1 MSQCNQVP
9 TREEEEG
16 GGVGQTINTL
26 VPPPPPLRHP
36 TKRNAHTHAR
46 TRAEAAH
53 AMPSRAHT
61 THIQTCSQARP
72 ILPLPPLNPPLFHTC
87 YYAEPSCSTGTVHR
101 GIKSCS
107 VPRMYSTRTQS
118 VCVCVHTRG
127 RTDRAPPVPPPS
139 EVAGGPLPNGV
150 IQRSR

>member
-46 TRAEAAH
+46 TRRRRH
-53 AMPSRAHT
+53 MPRHPGHIL
-61 THIQTCSQARP
+61 HIQTCSQARP
-72 ILPLPPLNPPLFHTC
+72 SILPPSILPFFTRAIMPSRVVPLPQCTEGSR
-87 YYAEPSCSTGTVHR
+87 AAVSRVCSTVL
-101 GIKSCS
+101 
-107 VPRMYSTRTQS
+107 VLE
-118 VCVCVHTRG
+118 VCVFTRAAG
-127 RTDRAPPVPPPS
+127 RTDPLLLPPS
-139 EVAGGPLPNGV
+139 EVAGGPLPNDV

>member
-46 TRAEAAH
+46 TRRRGTCH
-53 AMPSRAHT
+53 AIQG
-61 THIQTCSQARP
+61 THYTYVQTCSQARP
-72 ILPLPPLNPPLFHTC
+72 SILPPPPLSILPFFTRAIMPSRVVPLAQCTEGSRAAVSRVC
-87 YYAEPSCSTGTVHR
+87 TALV
-101 GIKSCS
+101 
-107 VPRMYSTRTQS
+107 YSK
-118 VCVCVHTRG
+118 CVCVHTRG
-127 RTDRAPPVPPPS
+127 RPRSFPPF
-139 EVAGGPLPNGV
+139 
-150 IQRSR
+150 RSGWPTP